1 MAVVDVWQS
10 RGYDMPLWLDSQ
22 WLRNGPVLY
31 WPEVQCCRAGSF
43 LAVRTQIC
51 CGQWALVVLLWQCL
65 IRLYSAPPHSEFYEQ
80 CPLFSWV
87 IFLTTNAVSPG
98 SLLHYPGFPK
108 DHLYISLSCQ
118 PPKKISLL
126 FFLSGGVI
134 YPKEGQSWGL

>member
-1 MAVVDVWQS
+1 MFLLVNCVLGYSERWSFSMAVVDVWQS

-22 WLRNGPVLY
+22 RPRNGRVLY

-87 IFLTTNAVSPG
+87 NFLTTNAVSPG
-98 SLLHYPGFPK
+98 SLLHHQASPSL
-108 DHLYISLSCQ
+108 HLLIL
-118 PPKKISLL
+118 PTP
-126 FFLSGGVI
+126 
-134 YPKEGQSWGL
+134 